1 MSDENHVVPFPKDP
15 DDEKARRVIAEA
27 QRLARLPRDDW
38 QAQLSDCAK
47 SLDIE
52 QGELAKH
59 IEAEHKTR
67 VIAEAKRLAGLAEV
81 DWKYQVGHGSAER
94 LGIEPKEL
102 EQYVKAAINDRKK
115 AAQELERGADKQR
128 QAAEDAEEKER
139 KDEERKRVA
148 AERDKR
154 AEQKKRDDERREA
167 ARKAKEKQKTFA
179 SNNTSGLWRGLVPRP

>member
-1 MSDENHVVPFPKDP
+1 MSDENNVVPFPKDP
-15 DDEKARRVIAEA
+15 DDEKTRRVIAEA

-38 QAQLSDCAK
+38 KA
-47 SLDIE
+47 
-52 QGELAKH
+52 
-59 IEAEHKTR
+59 
-67 VIAEAKRLAGLAEV
+67 
-81 DWKYQVGHGSAER
+81 QVGHGSAER

-148 AERDKR
+148 AER
-154 AEQKKRDDERREA
+154 AE
-167 ARKAKEKQKTFA
+167 
-179 SNNTSGLWRGLVPRP
+179 

>member
-1 MSDENHVVPFPKDP
+1 MSDENNVVPFPKDP

-67 VIAEAKRLAGLAEV
+67 VIAEANRLAGLAEV

-115 AAQELERGADKQR
+115 AAQELERGA
-128 QAAEDAEEKER
+128 
-139 KDEERKRVA
+139 
-148 AERDKR
+148 
-154 AEQKKRDDERREA
+154 
-167 ARKAKEKQKTFA
+167 EKQYVKPLKMPRRRSA
-179 SNNTSGLWRGLVPRP
+179 RMRRGSALPLNVLNVPSRKSETMS

>member
-1 MSDENHVVPFPKDP
+1 MSDENNVVPFSKDP

-67 VIAEAKRLAGLAEV
+67 GSPRRSGLLVWQRLIGSTKWATAAPN
-81 DWKYQVGHGSAER
+81 GSA
-94 LGIEPKEL
+94 
-102 EQYVKAAINDRKK
+102 
-115 AAQELERGADKQR
+115 
-128 QAAEDAEEKER
+128 
-139 KDEERKRVA
+139 
-148 AERDKR
+148 
-154 AEQKKRDDERREA
+154 
-167 ARKAKEKQKTFA
+167 
-179 SNNTSGLWRGLVPRP
+179 SSPRSLSST

>member
-1 MSDENHVVPFPKDP
+1 MSDENDVVPFPKDP

-38 QAQLSDCAK
+38 QAELSDCAK
-47 SLDIE
+47 SLAIGH
-52 QGELAKH
+52 GELAKH

-81 DWKYQVGHGSAER
+81 DWRYQVGHGSAER

-115 AAQELERGADKQR
+115 AAQELERRADKQR
-128 QAAEDAEEKER
+128 RAAEDAEEKER

-148 AERDKR
+148 AER

-167 ARKAKEKQKTFA
+167 ART
-179 SNNTSGLWRGLVPRP
+179 LVD